1 MPKAYIGLGSNL
13 DDPAQQI
20 ASAMNAITALSG
32 VRVQQLSSLYRTPPM
47 GPADQPDY
55 CNAVCVADI
64 TIEPNDLMRSL
75 LAIEREAG
83 RVRGVL
89 HWGPRR
95 IDLDLLHVDGVELD
109 TPGLK
114 LPHPGIGKRNFVVV
128 PLAEIAPQLVIPGLG
143 SIALAAR
150 NIDKTDLQNWN

>member
-13 DDPAQQI
+13 DDPARQVL
-20 ASAMNAITALSG
+20 SALKAISRLDG
-32 VRVQQLSSLYRTPPM
+32 VKLLQRSKLYRTPPM

-64 TIEPNDLMRSL
+64 DIEPGELMQSL
-75 LAIEREAG
+75 LAIELQAG
-83 RVRGVL
+83 RVRGVQ

-109 TPGLK
+109 TPELK
-114 LPHPGIGKRNFVVV
+114 LPHPGIAKRNFVVV
-128 PLAEIAPQLVIPGLG
+128 PLAEVAPDLVIPGLG
-143 SIALAAR
+143 SITQAALE
-150 NIDKTDLQNWN
+150 IDTADLSDWN

>member
-13 DDPAQQI
+13 DDPARQVL
-20 ASAMNAITALSG
+20 SALQAISTLDG
-32 VRVQQLSSLYRTPPM
+32 VRLLQRSRLYRTPPM

-64 TIEPNDLMRSL
+64 DIEPGELMQSLLTIELQ
-75 LAIEREAG
+75 AG
-83 RVRGVL
+83 RVRGVQ

-109 TPGLK
+109 TPKLK
-114 LPHPGIGKRNFVVV
+114 LPHPGIAKRNFVVV
-128 PLAEIAPQLVIPGLG
+128 PLAEVAPDLVIPGLG
-143 SIALAAR
+143 SIAQAAR
-150 NIDKTDLQNWN
+150 EIDTTDLSDWN